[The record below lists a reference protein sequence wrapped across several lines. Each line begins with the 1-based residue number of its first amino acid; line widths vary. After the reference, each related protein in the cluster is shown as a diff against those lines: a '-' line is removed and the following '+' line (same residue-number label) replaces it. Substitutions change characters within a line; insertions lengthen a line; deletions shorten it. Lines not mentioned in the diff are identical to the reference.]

1 MYNVIGSGT
10 AAWIACLY
18 LLKANKK
25 VTLFRDPNTIV
36 RKIVNQLFL
45 QLMKSN

>member
-25 VTLFRDPNTIV
+25 VTLFRDPKYYCTEN
-36 RKIVNQLFL
+36 R
-45 QLMKSN
+45 